1 MVCGWM
7 QWRISNALDEG
18 GPLPTSATKHLL
30 SCARCRDFYRRA
42 LQIEQALAE
51 PALLESSSTPEAM
64 ANRFFDA
71 AIHSAPSQAPSRF
84 PSRWIALAA
93 AALFLAAAS
102 VTVPLLRNPNPNPGP
117 TIVSNDPV
125 SALQTIVRDLRPIGA
140 APLPTSA
147 TQWQMYLAQ
156 PYQKELNLMARDTD
170 SAVKF
175 VASCAGVD
183 LSNRTIVP
191 EMNF

>member
-1 MVCGWM
+1 MFCGWTK
-7 QWRISNALDEG
+7 WKISNWLDEG
-18 GPLPTSATKHLL
+18 NPLSASAHKHLL
-30 SCARCRDFYRRA
+30 GCARCRDFYKRS

-51 PALLESSSTPEAM
+51 PTLVQSASTPEPLAD
-64 ANRFFDA
+64 RFFDA
-71 AIHSAPSQAPSRF
+71 AIHSAPSQAASRF

-93 AALFLAAAS
+93 AAVFLAAAS
-102 VTVPLLRNPNPNPGP
+102 VLVPRLRNENPNPGP
-117 TIVSNDPV
+117 TLVSNDPV

-147 TQWQMYLAQ
+147 AQWQMYLAQ

-175 VASCAGVD
+175 VASCVGVD
-183 LSNRTIVP
+183 LSGRTIVP
-191 EMNF
+191 QMNF